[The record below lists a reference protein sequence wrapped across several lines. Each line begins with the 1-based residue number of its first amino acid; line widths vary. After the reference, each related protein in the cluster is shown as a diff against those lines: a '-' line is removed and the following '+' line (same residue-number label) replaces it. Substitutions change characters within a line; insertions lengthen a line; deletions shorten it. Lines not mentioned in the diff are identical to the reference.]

1 MCWEQQN
8 YSDVIQSLISINKKL
23 GQPEAALGI
32 LKYAQK
38 WPDRRIEVRGKIHLE
53 NQLYA

>member
-1 MCWEQQN
+1 MEQQN
-8 YSDVIQSLISINKKL
+8 YSDVIESLISINKKL

-38 WPDRRIEVRGKIHLE
+38 WPDRRIEVRGK
-53 NQLYA
+53 NG